1 MAKNQAYQEYEEK
14 LYAVTDASLLCKDNV
29 KALFSELFSVLPNGG
44 KLYKYKSLDSFHIDE
59 LEEKYVWF
67 SSAKHLNDNKDC
79 TFNANVL
86 QEMEKLIRFFLKDN
100 NFRKTLVNG
109 FYLELV
115 QHNPNITPEVVE
127 DCFNCITKNGRKIGK
142 LKFDSFCQK
151 YKLTHVQKQKLLN
164 TVALYGDEYQ
174 CEEQIRKRIS
184 NFVAQT
190 EEVRDSMQILSL
202 TTSYKKD
209 SMWAYYCNN
218 EGICIE
224 YDFLKITSFELQ
236 KLFINTQMVRYGKK
250 KKFSYVDVMKARIKN
265 DAAALIKA
273 DKMIMEQVLTKDK
286 SWSTEE
292 EWRVIMN
299 DRDNFVG
306 RKVPVDMISAI
317 YIDFSVS
324 ETDKAKKIIEIA
336 KNNGWQIYIRY
347 FCRFEAEYRYDTI
360 ENTNIF
366 LDKTKFITN
375 RG

>member
-1 MAKNQAYQEYEEK
+1 MAKNQAYKEYEEK
-14 LYAVTDASLLCKDNV
+14 LYAVTDASRLCEDDV
-29 KALFSELFSVLPNGG
+29 KALFSELISVLPNGG

-59 LEEKYVWF
+59 FEEKYVWF

-115 QHNPNITPEVVE
+115 RHNQDITPEVIE
-127 DCFNCITKNGRKIGK
+127 DCFNCITKNGSRIGK
-142 LKFDSFCQK
+142 LKYDSFCQK
-151 YKLTHVQKQKLLN
+151 YKLTNAQKQKLLN
-164 TVALYGDEYQ
+164 TVALYRDDQQ

-190 EEVRDSMQILSL
+190 EEIRDSMQILSL

-224 YDFLKITSFELQ
+224 YDFSKITSFEFQ

-250 KKFSYVDVMKARIKN
+250 KKFSYVDVMKARMEN
-265 DAAALIKA
+265 DSAALIKA

-292 EWRVIMN
+292 EWRVILN
-299 DRDNFVG
+299 DRGNLVG

-324 ETDKAKKIIEIA
+324 ETDKTKKIIEIA
-336 KNNGWQIYIRY
+336 KNNGWQIFIRY
-347 FCRFEAEYRYDTI
+347 FSRFEAEYRYDTI
-360 ENTNIF
+360 ENTNKF
-366 LDKTKFITN
+366 LDKTKFITD